1 MNKTLLATAI
11 AASLSA
17 SGLVVAHEG
26 GTVNEAFV
34 GDSSGHIVTDGSGN
48 CVRTSSWSD
57 DKLIEGCGLVVAEP
71 EPAAEPAP
79 APAPKPISETVS
91 LSAAALF
98 DFDKDN
104 IKDAAKP
111 RLDEVANRVRS
122 LQDVEAVTI
131 VGHTDSVGSEAY
143 NEQLSMRR
151 ANAVKNYLLE
161 QGVDPSLVSTSG
173 MGESQPVADNS
184 TDAGRAQ
191 NRRVEITIQGS
202 EQVVQ

>member
-1 MNKTLLATAI
+1 MNKTLLVTAI

-17 SGLVVAHEG
+17 SGLAIAHEG

-34 GDSSGHIVTDGSGN
+34 GDSRAHIVTDGSGN

-79 APAPKPISETVS
+79 VPAPKPISETVS
-91 LSAAALF
+91 LSASALF
-98 DFDKDN
+98 DFDKDK
-104 IKDAAKP
+104 IKEAAKP

-122 LQDVEAVTI
+122 LGDVEAVTI

-151 ANAVKNYLLE
+151 ANAVKNYLLD

-191 NRRVEITIQGS
+191 NRRVEITIRGS
-202 EQVVQ
+202 EQVVR

>member
-1 MNKTLLATAI
+1 MNKTLLVTTI

-17 SGLVVAHEG
+17 SGLAIAHEG

-34 GDSSGHIVTDGSGN
+34 GDSSGHVVTDGSGN

-79 APAPKPISETVS
+79 VPAPKPISETVS

-98 DFDKDN
+98 DFDKEN
-104 IKDAAKP
+104 IKEAAKP

-122 LQDVEAVTI
+122 LEDVEAVTI

-151 ANAVKNYLLE
+151 ANAVKNYLLD

-191 NRRVEITIQGS
+191 NRRVEITIRGS

>member
-1 MNKTLLATAI
+1 MNKTLLVTAI

-17 SGLVVAHEG
+17 SGLAIAHEG

-34 GDSSGHIVTDGSGN
+34 GDSRAHIVTDGSGN

-79 APAPKPISETVS
+79 VPAPKPISETVS

-98 DFDKDN
+98 DFDKDK
-104 IKDAAKP
+104 IKEAAKP

-122 LQDVEAVTI
+122 LGDVEAVTI

-151 ANAVKNYLLE
+151 ANAVKNYLLD

-191 NRRVEITIQGS
+191 NRRVEITIRGS
-202 EQVVQ
+202 EQVVR